1 MYKFIYKVWTYPYSL
16 THRIMMFQ
24 KLILVF
30 LVFDVVDCRRITR
43 DAPVAFD
50 DDMIYVGQPDGINFS
65 IHMIHD
71 IFDETMFYEFLETE
85 KELTRENVEAFINEV
100 NGSFRRLTDQE
111 FEIVFNKWIY
121 QILPGYF

>member
-1 MYKFIYKVWTYPYSL
+1 
-16 THRIMMFQ
+16 MMFQ
-24 KLILVF
+24 KVLLVF
-30 LVFDVVDCRRITR
+30 LALNSHVVDCRRIAR

-50 DDMIYVGQPDGINFS
+50 MVYIGQPDEINFS

-85 KELTRENVEAFINEV
+85 KELTRGNVEAFINEV
-100 NGSFRRLTDQE
+100 NGSFRKLTDQE

>member
-1 MYKFIYKVWTYPYSL
+1 
-16 THRIMMFQ
+16 MMFQ
-24 KLILVF
+24 KVLLVF
-30 LVFDVVDCRRITR
+30 LVLNSHVADCRRIAR
-43 DAPVAFD
+43 DAPVVFD
-50 DDMIYVGQPDGINFS
+50 DDMVYVGKPDGINFS

-100 NGSFRRLTDQE
+100 NGSFRKLTDQE